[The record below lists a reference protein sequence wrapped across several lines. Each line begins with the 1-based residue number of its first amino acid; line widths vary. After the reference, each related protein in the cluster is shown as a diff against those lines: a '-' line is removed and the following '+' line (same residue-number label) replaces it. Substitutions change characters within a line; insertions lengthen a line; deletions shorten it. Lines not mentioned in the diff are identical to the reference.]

1 MVRKNLLYFFLIS
14 LTFSCI
20 ETKESKNNYLINKQS
35 IKKIKKK
42 QNQIN
47 LPSKKKVLG
56 KFNYQKDILFSRV
69 PKKYTNKT
77 IYLQRVV
84 LDSFLKM
91 TEEASKNGIDFK
103 IISGTR
109 NFNEQKRIWE
119 RKWKRN
125 NTSDS
130 VSNALQI
137 LKYSS
142 MPSTSRHHWGTD
154 IDLNNLNNSYFD
166 KGKGLKEYNWLA
178 NNAHKFGFFQPYTS
192 KKSGRTGYNEEKWH
206 WSFKPLSSH
215 YLNVYNDSISYKD
228 INGFVGSDVA
238 KDIDVIKNYVNG
250 IEMSSFV
257 GTILSE

>member
-1 MVRKNLLYFFLIS
+1 MLIKILLYFFLIIIF
-14 LTFSCI
+14 FSC
-20 ETKESKNNYLINKQS
+20 
-35 IKKIKKK
+35 KKK
-42 QNQIN
+42 DSTAVENITQVNNRISTPKILSEKPIQNFK
-47 LPSKKKVLG
+47 LLG
-56 KFNYQKDILFSRV
+56 KFNYRNDTTFAKVPSSYCFKNIYVQK
-69 PKKYTNKT
+69 
-77 IYLQRVV
+77 VV
-84 LDSFLKM
+84 LDSFIKM
-91 TEEASKNGIDFK
+91 TNAAEKEGVSFK
-103 IISGTR
+103 IVSGTR
-109 NFNEQKRIWE
+109 NFEEQKRIWE

-228 INGFVGSDVA
+228 ITGFVGSAVA

-250 IEMSSFV
+250 IEY
-257 GTILSE
+257 